1 MADKNQLLALLSRHI
16 GEANG
21 ITAEGITLAIG
32 VPKRRVRTMVSELR
46 LDGVAVCGHPR
57 DGYYIAA
64 NPEEV
69 ERTCRFL
76 RARAAQSDARIEIAS
91 RPTARPG
98 RTAAPEDVK
107 THGRK

>member
-1 MADKNQLLALLSRHI
+1 MADKNELLTLLSRHI
-16 GEANG
+16 GEAAG

-64 NPEEV
+64 NSDEV
-69 ERTCRFL
+69 ERTCQFL
-76 RARAAQSDARIEIAS
+76 RSRALHSLTLESKLRHVPLPDLLGQLRL
-91 RPTARPG
+91 
-98 RTAAPEDVK
+98 K
-107 THGRK
+107 T